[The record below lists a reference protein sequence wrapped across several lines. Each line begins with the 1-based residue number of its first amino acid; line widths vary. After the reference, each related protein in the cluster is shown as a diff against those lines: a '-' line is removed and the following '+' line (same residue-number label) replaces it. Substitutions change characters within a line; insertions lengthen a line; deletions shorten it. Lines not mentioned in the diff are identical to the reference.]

1 MALWGCGGRGGGA
14 GSADERWRRAEAVW
28 REQRELAA
36 GYRLWVALEPQH
48 PSGAQA
54 QARLREADARYRR
67 GIALIAADKPGA
79 REELAAGKAIAPM
92 DPALYL
98 PLARACRDQEINI
111 RASDYYKWFLRYF
124 PAGAEARTARAE
136 LRRIEPDAD
145 SEPGP
150 YPAPGEGESLRGWLR
165 AGATA
170 LPLAGLAVAL
180 LGGVAILSWRR
191 RRSLAQ
197 LAAASPELQPAI
209 SYLIGRLRHEL
220 LKHRI
225 GAVADAIKALASG
238 QSSAAQRLFL
248 RERVFGGE
256 PLLKAWE
263 GHLRALARTLGPHAG
278 VLRTDAGF
286 HSADRTI
293 RALVA
298 QQEAFTLGQP
308 AAIRRMQ
315 AAYARLRRFDDQ
327 LLALLTQLSRTVIDR
342 SLLEEVLTSVGE
354 EYAVSQVALAPVLIT
369 PPDELV
375 AVEVYRTDLMLVLKN
390 LLRNAILAVGR
401 SPEPRQVALDVELAM
416 LPTGEEIVRL
426 RVHDTSPEP
435 LTTEQ
440 IYQSLDP
447 HDPRIQHGLGL
458 VTAALHLYNGAITVE
473 PGRPGFRK
481 AVVVQLFRALTAS
494 TADGKDAPAADHS
507 P

>member
-1 MALWGCGGRGGGA
+1 M
-14 GSADERWRRAEAVW
+14 
-28 REQRELAA
+28 
-36 GYRLWVALEPQH
+36 
-48 PSGAQA
+48 
-54 QARLREADARYRR
+54 
-67 GIALIAADKPGA
+67 
-79 REELAAGKAIAPM
+79 
-92 DPALYL
+92 
-98 PLARACRDQEINI
+98 
-111 RASDYYKWFLRYF
+111 
-124 PAGAEARTARAE
+124 
-136 LRRIEPDAD
+136 
-145 SEPGP
+145 
-150 YPAPGEGESLRGWLR
+150 
-165 AGATA
+165 
-170 LPLAGLAVAL
+170 
-180 LGGVAILSWRR
+180 
-191 RRSLAQ
+191 
-197 LAAASPELQPAI
+197 
-209 SYLIGRLRHEL
+209 
-220 LKHRI
+220 
-225 GAVADAIKALASG
+225 
-238 QSSAAQRLFL
+238 
-248 RERVFGGE
+248 
-256 PLLKAWE
+256 
-263 GHLRALARTLGPHAG
+263 
-278 VLRTDAGF
+278 LRTDAGF

-327 LLALLTQLSRTVIDR
+327 LLGLLTQLSRTVIDR